1 MPVNQSPEYTK
12 ADLRFRSA
20 ATPADKLAALEE
32 MFRLVPKHK
41 GSEKLQSQLKQRIK
55 VARQELQQPRS
66 RSGVGHRDPFA
77 VQKQGAGQ
85 VALLGA
91 ANVGKSAIVQ
101 ALTDAKVEVAEFPY
115 STHTAVPGMAKH
127 EDVPIQLV
135 DMPPVMD
142 GNAQSGMV
150 GAYRLADVILLVVD
164 LAAIGLLDQ
173 YEQPLALLMERKMRP
188 VSTLALEPDEQ
199 ESESEAEPKRV
210 LVAANKHDMPGSAD
224 NFEGLQELCG
234 GDLKMMPISA
244 ETGEGLD
251 VMMAELFEML
261 RVIRIYAKKP
271 GKPVDYKEP
280 FVLEKGGDVAELAT
294 HVHRELAD
302 KLKTARVWGSGVHDG
317 QQVHHTHVLS
327 DKDVVELHF

>member
-12 ADLRFRSA
+12 AELKYRA
-20 ATPADKLAALEE
+20 ASTPADKLAALEE

-55 VARQELQQPRS
+55 VARQELHQPRS

-77 VQKQGAGQ
+77 VPKQGAGQ

-91 ANVGKSAIVQ
+91 ANVGKSAIVH

-142 GNAQSGMV
+142 GNAQPGMV

-173 YEQPLALLMERKMRP
+173 YEQPLGLLMERKMRP
-188 VSTLALEPDEQ
+188 VPGPGLESDEQ
-199 ESESEAEPKRV
+199 ESEAEPKCV
-210 LVAANKHDMPGSAD
+210 LVAANKHDLPGAAD

-234 GDLKMMPISA
+234 GDLKMIPVSA

-251 VMMAELFEML
+251 AMMAELFGML

-280 FVLEKGGDVAELAT
+280 FILQKGGDVAELAS

-302 KLKTARVWGSGVHDG
+302 KLKTARVWGTGVHDG
-317 QQVHHTHVLS
+317 QQVHHSHVLT